1 MTSLSQMVSE
11 HLSVLINKF
20 IVVFGWSGIGVGTT
34 LGIINDTAS
43 KVLETTPEPWTLADY
58 AAVVSMV
65 AAFTVALKNLFDVW
79 LSWERRRKSSEG

>member
-1 MTSLSQMVSE
+1 MTSLSQMISD
-11 HLSVLINKF
+11 HLNTLINKF

-34 LGIINDTAS
+34 LGIVNDTAS
-43 KVLETTPEPWTLADY
+43 KVLEKTPEPWTLADY

-79 LSWERRRKSSEG
+79 LAWERRRKSNEG

>member
-1 MTSLSQMVSE
+1 MTSLSQMISE

-34 LGIINDTAS
+34 LGIVNDTAS
-43 KVLETTPEPWTLADY
+43 KVLETTHAPWTLGDY

-79 LSWERRRKSSEG
+79 LAWERRRSSEV

>member
-1 MTSLSQMVSE
+1 MTSLSQMISD
-11 HLSVLINKF
+11 HLNTLINKF

-34 LGIINDTAS
+34 LGIVNDTAS
-43 KVLETTPEPWTLADY
+43 KVLEKAPGPWTLADY

-79 LSWERRRKSSEG
+79 LAWERRRKSSEG